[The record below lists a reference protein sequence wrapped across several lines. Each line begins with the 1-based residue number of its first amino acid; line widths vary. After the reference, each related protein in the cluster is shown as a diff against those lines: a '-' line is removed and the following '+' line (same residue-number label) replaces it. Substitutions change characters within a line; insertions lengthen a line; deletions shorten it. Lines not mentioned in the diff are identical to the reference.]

1 MAGNDVEMTV
11 ASRFSMNKAQAT
23 ISAVIK
29 YRGKCKSFVLERVP
43 IGWNH
48 PIDKNSL
55 QINKLSMF

>member
-1 MAGNDVEMTV
+1 
-11 ASRFSMNKAQAT
+11 MNKAQAT

-55 QINKLSMF
+55 QINKLEHVLIEKIDQFFRNML